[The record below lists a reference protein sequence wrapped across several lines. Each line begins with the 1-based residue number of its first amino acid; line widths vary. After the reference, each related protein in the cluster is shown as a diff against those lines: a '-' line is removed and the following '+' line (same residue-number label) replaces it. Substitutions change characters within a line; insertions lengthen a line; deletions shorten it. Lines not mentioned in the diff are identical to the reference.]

1 MWRIAKWNYYR
12 QHWRVRYT
20 VHAFV
25 TQGAQFAHGS
35 RPLAPLARTW
45 DRHFFFFTAV
55 TVLGFPEINK
65 ASIIKRTVLICSSVY
80 KATAPWSRR
89 TKESQAM
96 LRFLQV
102 PLGLSV
108 TQLLEEVGHGE
119 SATAT
124 ANTEASVSVLMFL
137 LQRPNE
143 KQHVRGCVCA
153 SVVFIREKQGGVIGM

>member
-1 MWRIAKWNYYR
+1 MKLLQTALESQIYCACFCDPRRSICTWIS
-12 QHWRVRYT
+12 T
-20 VHAFV
+20 PSAFSS
-25 TQGAQFAHGS
+25 HMRS
-35 RPLAPLARTW
+35 S
-45 DRHFFFFTAV
+45 FFFFTAV

-124 ANTEASVSVLMFL
+124 ANREAIVSVLMFL